1 MAGGQARSGPKAV
14 EITRSKAKG
23 KRYAAKLPSGKTVN
37 FGAKGYQNYTEHGD
51 EERRKSYLARHG
63 GGKENGSDRESA
75 GYWSRWLLWEEES
88 LQAAARK
95 LRSKGVDVKLK
106 V

>member
-1 MAGGQARSGPKAV
+1 M
-14 EITRSKAKG
+14 
-23 KRYAAKLPSGKTVN
+23 N

-63 GGKENGSDRESA
+63 GGRDRESA